1 MTLLSTKDFVNLQ
14 PQSINPSAMSENQ
27 NSIMKMFTE
36 IKDYLV
42 KNTQGKKKDVALVL
56 SSGGARGLAHI
67 GAIEELESRGYHIK
81 SIAGTSM
88 GALVAGMYATGHLE
102 TYREWMKGID
112 KQRIRELTDYS
123 PSLDHLV
130 QGKKIIDTLKELVPD
145 CSIDDLSI
153 PYSAIATDWES
164 GHEVVFTHGSLY
176 DAIRA
181 SISLPAFF
189 SPVRTDGKIL
199 IDGGTTN
206 PLPLNRVARQPGDL
220 LVAVNVCGR
229 DYKAEFT
236 LKRIAEARRIA
247 SSRWLRL
254 ARRMLPG
261 DIDPD
266 FNYFTLLNRTASIM
280 IHQNAQLSLRLTP
293 PDILLDLPMR
303 RYGGFDYDKSERI
316 IAIGRERMAK
326 VLDQYEGKKGR

>member
-1 MTLLSTKDFVNLQ
+1 
-14 PQSINPSAMSENQ
+14 MSEKQ
-27 NSIMKMFTE
+27 VAIMKMFTE
-36 IKDYLV
+36 IKEFLV
-42 KNTQGKKKDVALVL
+42 KNIQGNKKDVALVL

-67 GAIEELESRGYHIK
+67 GAIEELEARGYHIK

-88 GALVAGMYATGHLE
+88 GALVAGMYATGHLKE
-102 TYREWMKGID
+102 YREWMKTID

-130 QGKKIIDTLKELVPD
+130 RGNKIIDALKTLVPD
-145 CSIDDLSI
+145 CDIDDLPI
-153 PYSAIATDWES
+153 PYAAVATDWES

-176 DAIRA
+176 GAIRA
-181 SISLPAFF
+181 SISLPAYF
-189 SPVRTDGKIL
+189 SPVRTGGKIL

-206 PLPLNRVARQPGDL
+206 PLPLNRVMRHEGDL

-229 DYKAEFT
+229 DYKAELT
-236 LKRIAEARRIA
+236 LKRMAEARRIA

-254 ARRMLPG
+254 ARRILPEG
-261 DIDPD
+261 MNPD

-293 PDILLDLPMR
+293 PDILLDLSLR
-303 RYGGFDYDKSERI
+303 RYGSFDYDKSERI

-326 VLDQYEGKKGR
+326 VLDQYEGKKGTNV

>member
-1 MTLLSTKDFVNLQ
+1 MNET
-14 PQSINPSAMSENQ
+14 Q
-27 NSIMKMFTE
+27 NSIIKMFTE
-36 IKDYLV
+36 IKDFLV
-42 KNTQGKKKDVALVL
+42 KNIHGKQKDVALVL

-67 GAIEELESRGYHIK
+67 GAIEELEARGYRIR

-88 GALVAGMYATGHLE
+88 GALVAGMYATGHLKA
-102 TYREWMKGID
+102 YREWMKTID
-112 KQRIRELTDYS
+112 KRRIRELTDYS
-123 PSLDHLV
+123 PSIDHLV
-130 QGKKIIDTLKELVPD
+130 QGKRIIDTLKTIAPD
-145 CSIDDLSI
+145 CDIDDLPI
-153 PYSAIATDWES
+153 PYAAVATDWES

-176 DAIRA
+176 AAIRA

-189 SPVRTDGKIL
+189 SPVRTGGKIL

-220 LVAVNVCGR
+220 LVAVNVCGH
-229 DYKAEFT
+229 DYEAEFA
-236 LKRIAEARRIA
+236 LKRMAEERRLA

-254 ARRMLPG
+254 ARRILPEG
-261 DIDPD
+261 VDPN

-293 PDILLDLPMR
+293 PDILLDLPLR

-326 VLDQYEGKKGR
+326 VLDQYEGKK